1 MIRYATK
8 EDVPRIHQL
17 IKDLAE
23 YEKAPLEAKAT
34 LEQIE
39 QSIFGDNPVA
49 YCHVAEDDGVLEI
62 YFSPLRIS

>member
-8 EDVPRIHQL
+8 ADAPRIHHL

-34 LEQIE
+34 IE
-39 QSIFGDNPVA
+39 
-49 YCHVAEDDGVLEI
+49 
-62 YFSPLRIS
+62 

>member
-1 MIRYATK
+1 MIRYARK
-8 EDVPRIHQL
+8 EDIPSIHQL

-39 QSIFGDNPVA
+39 QSLFSDNPVA
-49 YCHVAEDDGVLEI
+49 YCHVAEDNGCLLYTSDAADE
-62 YFSPLRIS
+62 